1 MILLPSCIML
11 VMSKESEESPIIFLG
26 GGITERNLERILQE
40 SGAKEFHCS
49 ARYSMPS
56 VMEYKNTNTSMG
68 GTLSPPE
75 FITKVASYEKVKN
88 LVFVARSVLP

>member
-1 MILLPSCIML
+1 ML
-11 VMSKESEESPIIFLG
+11 INKKNLKEIEDSPIIFLG

-49 ARYSMPS
+49 ARHSIPS
-56 VMEYKNTNTSMG
+56 LMEYKNTNTSMG
-68 GTLSPPE
+68 GSLSPPE
-75 FITKVASYEKVKN
+75 FITKVASYEKEKN